1 MRRIDLFCKLLAP
14 ILISLVDSLSTPIA
28 IWTVFG
34 VNLASVVVEYVA
46 IAQVCQA
53 SCCHT
58 ESGDVF
64 LVLIVLL
71 GLPIRPSS
79 KEGTDFRL
87 P

>member
-53 SCCHT
+53 SCSPV
-58 ESGDVF
+58 EGVF
-64 LVLIVLL
+64 P
-71 GLPIRPSS
+71 GSNDPIRSTNPSP
-79 KEGTDFRL
+79 L
-87 P
+87 